1 MDKKDNLTPFPFV
14 GFETP
19 LSCSHKQHFM
29 KKIKILSLFAVSI
42 LMAAASFAQTADEI
56 ISKHIEAI
64 GGAEN
69 WKKINT
75 VKQEASLSVQGMD
88 IPVVITFVHNKGFK
102 QEFTVMGMS
111 GYSIITPE
119 GGWNFSPMA
128 GQTKPEPI
136 TADELKY
143 GKDQLDLQGEFIDYK
158 AKGHSLEVLP
168 KEDVDGTECHVVKIN
183 RKSGTESVFYFDP
196 KTYYIIRTKS
206 KVVANGQEVESI
218 VNMSNFQKLPE
229 GIVMP
234 FTMENS
240 AVPAPIT
247 VTKIV
252 INGPVDAA
260 TFKVSQ

>member
-1 MDKKDNLTPFPFV
+1 MEKIKNLTPGRRV
-14 GFETP
+14 EFETH
-19 LSCSHKQHFM
+19 LSCRSKHFFM
-29 KKIKILSLFAVSI
+29 KKIKFLSLLTLSF
-42 LMAAASFAQTADEI
+42 LMAATTFAQTADEI
-56 ISKHIEAI
+56 INKHIEAI

-75 VKQEASLSVQGMD
+75 VKQEASISVQGMD
-88 IPVVITFVHNKGFK
+88 IPVVITFVHNKAFK
-102 QEFTVMGMS
+102 QEFTVMGMT
-111 GYSIITPE
+111 GYSIITVD

-143 GKDQLDLQGEFIDYK
+143 GKDQLDLQGEFLDYK
-158 AKGHSLEVLP
+158 AKGHSLEVLA

-196 KTYYIIRTKS
+196 KTYYMIRTKS

-247 VTKIV
+247 VTKVV
-252 INGPVDAA
+252 INGPVDEA
-260 TFKVSQ
+260 TFKVTQ